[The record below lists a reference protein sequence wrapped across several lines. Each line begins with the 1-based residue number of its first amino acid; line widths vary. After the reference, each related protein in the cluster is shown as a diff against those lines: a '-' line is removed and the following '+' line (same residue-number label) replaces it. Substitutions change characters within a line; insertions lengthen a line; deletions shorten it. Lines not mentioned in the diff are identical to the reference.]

1 MNSAIAPVTTF
12 RHHDT
17 FATIPE
23 MDAAA
28 EVAGYSKVADT
39 SSNGFHYERPPGPC
53 PDHGGATIPW
63 TQKKHV
69 SRVGMWTTEYQI
81 YSGY

>member
-1 MNSAIAPVTTF
+1 MNATLPSPIF
-12 RHHDT
+12 QHHDT
-17 FATIPE
+17 FATIAE
-23 MDAAA
+23 MDSAA
-28 EVAGYSKVADT
+28 EAAGYSKIPDT

-53 PDHGGATIPW
+53 PDHGESNVPW

-69 SRVGMWTTEYQI
+69 SRVGMWETKYQI